1 MLNYIKSE
9 LYRAA
14 HSKELRGAFIGL
26 LAIILFLNLTLFLM
40 KDVEHFRYGSSSFSY
55 SMLVSVPMMYCYVA
69 ADVAAMLYESDR
81 RNGTMGNSIAYGISR
96 MQLLVGKCVVCFVA
110 SLVMLAVALPLYIG
124 CAELLLH
131 ATGPTTIQDML
142 MEVPAM
148 SLIATGSLILAVV
161 LLDFFENSFF
171 SVLAWLTVMLF
182 LPKILLFAGIIL
194 PFGGDVLM
202 DVAMWMPTNFIPA
215 GTNVNMTECATIW
228 DTGAGMARC
237 LLSGTAGI
245 LVFSA
250 AGVLLL
256 RKKDI

>member
-1 MLNYIKSE
+1 
-9 LYRAA
+9 
-14 HSKELRGAFIGL
+14 
-26 LAIILFLNLTLFLM
+26 
-40 KDVEHFRYGSSSFSY
+40 
-55 SMLVSVPMMYCYVA
+55 MLVSVPMMYCYVA

-142 MEVPAM
+142 LEVPAM

-171 SVLAWLTVMLF
+171 SR
-182 LPKILLFAGIIL
+182 PPCG
-194 PFGGDVLM
+194 
-202 DVAMWMPTNFIPA
+202 
-215 GTNVNMTECATIW
+215 
-228 DTGAGMARC
+228 
-237 LLSGTAGI
+237 
-245 LVFSA
+245 FSA
-250 AGVLLL
+250 FVLCSTRAARRVSALL
-256 RKKDI
+256 C

>member
-142 MEVPAM
+142 LEVPAM

-182 LPKILLFAGIIL
+182 LPKILLFAGIVL

-202 DVAMWMPTNFIPA
+202 DVDMWMPANFIPA
-215 GTNVNMTECATIW
+215 GTNVNMSECATIW

-237 LLSGTAGI
+237 LISGTAGI

-256 RKKDI
+256 RKRDI

>member
-142 MEVPAM
+142 LEVPAM

-182 LPKILLFAGIIL
+182 LPKILLFAGIVL
-194 PFGGDVLM
+194 PFGGDKCQHVGM
-202 DVAMWMPTNFIPA
+202 RHHMGHRGGHGQMPHLRHSGNPCVQRS
-215 GTNVNMTECATIW
+215 GCAIIEEK
-228 DTGAGMARC
+228 GHLGQKR
-237 LLSGTAGI
+237 
-245 LVFSA
+245 F
-250 AGVLLL
+250 
-256 RKKDI
+256 

>member
-96 MQLLVGKCVVCFVA
+96 MQLRGLLCGLPGHA
-110 SLVMLAVALPLYIG
+110 GSGIALIHRMRRTAAACHRPHHHSGYANG
-124 CAELLLH
+124 SPCH
-131 ATGPTTIQDML
+131 
-142 MEVPAM
+142 VP
-148 SLIATGSLILAVV
+148 
-161 LLDFFENSFF
+161 DRHR
-171 SVLAWLTVMLF
+171 
-182 LPKILLFAGIIL
+182 LPD
-194 PFGGDVLM
+194 PSRS
-202 DVAMWMPTNFIPA
+202 PA
-215 GTNVNMTECATIW
+215 GF
-228 DTGAGMARC
+228 
-237 LLSGTAGI
+237 L
-245 LVFSA
+245 
-250 AGVLLL
+250 
-256 RKKDI
+256 

>member
-142 MEVPAM
+142 LEVPAM

-182 LPKILLFAGIIL
+182 LPKILLFAGIVL